1 LKVLNRCPKLQ
12 AQAKSTTKTK
22 ETMITDLKKA
32 LLLTVC
38 ALIGLSTSSAQRVES
53 DAELIGKW
61 DLTIMMEDDQMENL
75 GLFRHGLMSKD
86 GFPGWLQV
94 KLSGFST
101 LVGYY
106 VGYEGSAR
114 PIAEIHYDEE
124 KGKYHFTIPPQWMD
138 IDDIYFEFSL
148 EDDKLTGY
156 KMLDGNKLKF
166 TGVRAPSLEREEP
179 PVWGTPINLLTDNM
193 DRWVIPENN
202 QFKMVDGILVNPKK
216 GGNLVTAQKFDDFKL
231 SIEFKYPEGS
241 NSGIYLRGR
250 HEVQIEDSKGR
261 ADDVSIGGIYGFI
274 APTVNAAN
282 PPGEWQSYEITL
294 VGRHVTV
301 ILNGV
306 EVISNRPIPGI
317 TGGSLDS
324 NEGEP
329 GPIMVQGDHGP
340 IEFRKFVVT
349 PSVN

>member
-1 LKVLNRCPKLQ
+1 MKH
-12 AQAKSTTKTK
+12 S
-22 ETMITDLKKA
+22 KKIMF
-32 LLLTVC
+32 LFVFIISGYVC
-38 ALIGLSTSSAQRVES
+38 ANAQRVES
-53 DAELIGKW
+53 DSDLIGKW
-61 DLTIMMEDDQMENL
+61 DLTITMEQDQLENL
-75 GLFRHGLMSKD
+75 GLFRHGLMAAD

-114 PIAEIHYDEE
+114 PIAEVHYDAK

-138 IDDIYFEFSL
+138 IDDIYFEFTL
-148 EDDKLTGY
+148 KDNKLSGY

-166 TGVRAPSLEREEP
+166 TGVRAPSLERNEP
-179 PVWGTPINLLTDNM
+179 PIWGNPINLLTDNM
-193 DRWVIPENN
+193 DRWIIPENN
-202 QFKMVDGILVNPKK
+202 KFQMIDGVLVNAEK
-216 GGNLVTAQKFDDFKL
+216 GGNLITNQKFNDFKL
-231 SIEFKYPEGS
+231 SIEFRYPEGS

-274 APTVNAAN
+274 APSENAAKM
-282 PPGEWQSYEITL
+282 PGEWQSYEITL

-301 ILNGV
+301 VLNGI

-324 NEGEP
+324 KEGEP
-329 GPIMVQGDHGP
+329 GPIMIQGDHGP
-340 IEFRKFVVT
+340 IEFRKFVIT
-349 PSVN
+349 PSLN